1 MEQNL
6 CEYCYCMH
14 NGNQVCKKYVDAQIN
29 KVKQEPQITKWEYT
43 NVFIKDS
50 ADWVHIH
57 DMGRNGWELV
67 SVDNYFAYFKRPLIK

>member
-29 KVKQEPQITKWEYT
+29 KVKQEPQITKWEYEIQPLD
-43 NVFIKDS
+43 NF
-50 ADWVHIH
+50 ADMNEI
-57 DMGRNGWELV
+57 GKEGWELV
-67 SVDNYFAYFKRPLIK
+67 AIESKIAFFKRLLIK